1 MSHSTTL
8 LFLISHCDSSAILLT
23 PEDLVLCIW
32 LSTNMLASLY
42 EGIELGVGESL
53 IQKAIGEATG
63 KSLAN
68 IKKEYDSL
76 GDLGLVAQV
85 HDRIFIM

>member
-1 MSHSTTL
+1 
-8 LFLISHCDSSAILLT
+8 
-23 PEDLVLCIW
+23 
-32 LSTNMLASLY
+32 MLASLY